1 MNARSGDATPQSD
14 AYEGAPHPRDAT
26 NLVGHA
32 AAETELLEAYRDG
45 RLPHAWLIGGPAG
58 VGKATLAWRFARFT
72 LANPDHS
79 SATVRAA
86 SDLSVSP
93 EAGAVRLLA
102 SQAHPDLASLRRVW
116 NADRKTFYGDIRVE
130 DVRHALQLFQ
140 KSAGAGGWRI
150 CIVDTAEDLN
160 RAGANALLKMIEE
173 PPARAL
179 FLILA
184 HRPGLILPTIRSRC
198 RRLQL
203 DPLSPTEILSIVHG
217 LGEPWSDIDA
227 DALEV
232 AARGANGSVRETLKR
247 VDPERSDTEEM
258 IAAAI
263 AKLPEL
269 DQRTIHKL
277 AEAVSARGA
286 DDAFEDLTLA
296 LYDWLEARART
307 RAGEGAAR
315 LAPLADLWEKAR
327 AATRDTETYNLD
339 KRLHVLS
346 LFAELSAAARRL

>member
-1 MNARSGDATPQSD
+1 MNARSQDGTPQSD
-14 AYEGAPHPRDAT
+14 AYEGAPHPRDAKR
-26 NLVGHA
+26 LIGHA
-32 AAETELLEAYRDG
+32 TAEAELLEAYRAG
-45 RLPHAWLIGGPAG
+45 RLPHAWLFGGPAG
-58 VGKATLAWRFARFT
+58 VGKATLAWRFARFI
-72 LANPDHS
+72 LANPDPA
-79 SATVRAA
+79 SAAVRASA
-86 SDLSVSP
+86 DLSVSQD
-93 EAGAVRLLA
+93 AMAARLVA
-102 SQAHPDLASLRRVW
+102 SQAHPDLAALRRLW

-203 DPLSPTEILSIVHG
+203 DPLAPAQILSIVQE

-227 DALEV
+227 NALEV
-232 AARGANGSVRETLKR
+232 AALAANGSVRETLKR
-247 VDPERSDTEEM
+247 VDPERSEMEAM
-258 IAAAI
+258 IAAVV

-269 DQRTIHKL
+269 DARAVHKL

-296 LYDWLEARART
+296 LYDWLEAQART
-307 RAGEGAAR
+307 QAEQGAAR

-346 LFAELSAAARRL
+346 LFAEVSAAARRL

>member
-1 MNARSGDATPQSD
+1 
-14 AYEGAPHPRDAT
+14 
-26 NLVGHA
+26 
-32 AAETELLEAYRDG
+32 
-45 RLPHAWLIGGPAG
+45 
-58 VGKATLAWRFARFT
+58 
-72 LANPDHS
+72 
-79 SATVRAA
+79 
-86 SDLSVSP
+86 
-93 EAGAVRLLA
+93 
-102 SQAHPDLASLRRVW
+102 
-116 NADRKTFYGDIRVE
+116 
-130 DVRHALQLFQ
+130 
-140 KSAGAGGWRI
+140 
-150 CIVDTAEDLN
+150 
-160 RAGANALLKMIEE
+160 MIEE

-203 DPLSPTEILSIVHG
+203 DPLAPSEILSIVQR

-227 DALEV
+227 NALEV
-232 AARGANGSVRETLKR
+232 AAGEANGSVRETLKR
-247 VDPERSDTEEM
+247 IDPARSEMEAM
-258 IAAAI
+258 IASVV

-269 DQRTIHKL
+269 DSRAVHKL

-296 LYDWLEARART
+296 LYDWLEAQART
-307 RAGEGAAR
+307 QAGQGAAR

-346 LFAELSAAARRL
+346 LFAEVSAAARRL